1 MGIVSL
7 TLGLLGGLCG
17 ILGMLTFLG
26 AIPTFIPVEEAIGP
40 YVATTAFW
48 WGLAGLMLLGSIAIS
63 VSQRPSSYD

>member
-1 MGIVSL
+1 MAILSL
-7 TLGLLGGLCG
+7 FLGLAGALCG

-26 AIPTFIPVEEAIGP
+26 ALPTFIPLEEAIGP

-48 WGLAGLMLLGSIAIS
+48 WGLAGLLLLGSIAIS

>member
-7 TLGLLGGLCG
+7 LLGLLGGLCG

-26 AIPTFIPVEEAIGP
+26 AIPPFIPDELAIGE

-48 WGLAGLMLLGSIAIS
+48 WGLAGLLLLGSIAVS
-63 VSQRPSSYD
+63 VSRRPSSYD